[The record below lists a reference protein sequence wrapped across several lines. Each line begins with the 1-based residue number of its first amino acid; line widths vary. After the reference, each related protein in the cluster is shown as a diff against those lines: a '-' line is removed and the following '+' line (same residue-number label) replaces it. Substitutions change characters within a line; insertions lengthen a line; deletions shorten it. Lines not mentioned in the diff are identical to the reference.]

1 MAIKKFREKNV
12 SIKRDKLNRN
22 HREMNEIISFG
33 CDHSI
38 KVLICTVK
46 AIKSSLNLRIPSSES
61 DENFW
66 KSINFIFN
74 SNTIKFIMMEI
85 ILKYQNKMIFY

>member
-12 SIKRDKLNRN
+12 SIKRDKLNRK

-61 DENFW
+61 DENF
-66 KSINFIFN
+66 
-74 SNTIKFIMMEI
+74 
-85 ILKYQNKMIFY
+85 